1 MYAHYTVY
9 TKQGKKVHM
18 ISITPTP
25 SMREGSKESK
35 FDTAKEA
42 KQYAKA
48 ILFLV
53 NIFSSLWL
61 CHPWQCWLN
70 YFGDNKR
77 YLIKL

>member
-1 MYAHYTVY
+1 MHENIVTSNNTPKKESKMYAHYTVY

-35 FDTAKEA
+35 FETAKEA

-48 ILFLV
+48 IGAKA
-53 NIFSSLWL
+53 W
-61 CHPWQCWLN
+61 N
-70 YFGDNKR
+70 Y
-77 YLIKL
+77 